1 MAVTHGPSI
10 SVVIPARNDAIALE
24 GCLQALQYQSLAPL
38 EVVVVDNASSDAT
51 AEVARR
57 YGARVLV
64 EEQVGIPQAAA
75 AGYDSARGDV
85 IARLDA
91 DSRPGAGW
99 LEGLERL
106 LRASRWDAVTGTGY
120 FYELPRTGRAVA
132 RVYLGIYYVLCHA
145 ALGHRPLWGSNMAL
159 RREVWQQVREHVHDD
174 DAELHDDLDLAFALG
189 PDRAIRLER
198 SLAVGVSVRSLL
210 GWAQLRRRFRR
221 ALRTLAVNWSGFPP
235 WKRWAA
241 SLGARLRR

>member
-1 MAVTHGPSI
+1 MTHGPSI

-99 LEGLERL
+99 L
-106 LRASRWDAVTGTGY
+106 
-120 FYELPRTGRAVA
+120 
-132 RVYLGIYYVLCHA
+132 
-145 ALGHRPLWGSNMAL
+145 
-159 RREVWQQVREHVHDD
+159 
-174 DAELHDDLDLAFALG
+174 
-189 PDRAIRLER
+189 
-198 SLAVGVSVRSLL
+198 
-210 GWAQLRRRFRR
+210 
-221 ALRTLAVNWSGFPP
+221 
-235 WKRWAA
+235 
-241 SLGARLRR
+241 